1 MASLRSQDKRHEG
14 SGICSPGPKSLY
26 RAARPSP
33 PCTLPNK
40 AARGTAGDTLPNT
53 LDTLS

>member
-33 PCTLPNK
+33 RCTLPNK